1 MASYETAFWGRLF
14 AVMQGEMPLDS
25 PTSDY
30 DCQEELK
37 PTCNMLCDGADD
49 MVQSHNTENSSSN
62 MTDVRC
68 SDHLEWKQEE
78 LEEEDDKE
86 VKEETGDPEEPSF
99 CDLIASFSADIDTFA
114 ENVDDLENLSENIQ
128 CIMRNIVNGD
138 GRPVGA
144 WKDIC

>member
-1 MASYETAFWGRLF
+1 
-14 AVMQGEMPLDS
+14 
-25 PTSDY
+25 
-30 DCQEELK
+30 
-37 PTCNMLCDGADD
+37 MLCDGADD
-49 MVQSHNTENSSSN
+49 MVRSHNTENSSSN